1 VSAPGGGTAVE
12 AVVALG
18 ANLGDRERTLREAV
32 TALGSLP
39 GTSVVA
45 VSDPVETDPVGGPD
59 QPDYLNT
66 VAVLTTP
73 LLPRPLLDA
82 LHRIEAEHGRERV
95 VRWGA
100 RTLDLDLIAY
110 GRSGSPSEVVSDDPE
125 LTLPHPRAHT
135 RAFVLVPWSRAQP
148 DARLRLPDGE
158 AADVAELAARAP
170 DRDGVRTVA
179 GWAPW

>member
-1 VSAPGGGTAVE
+1 VAVVSDVAQPVE

-32 TALGSLP
+32 AALGSLP
-39 GTSVVA
+39 GTTVVA

-59 QPDYLNT
+59 QPDYLNA

-73 LLPRPLLDA
+73 LSPRELLDA
-82 LHRIEAEHGRERV
+82 LHRVEADHGRERV

-110 GRSGSPSEVVSDDPE
+110 GGVSRTDDPR
-125 LTLPHPRAHT
+125 LILPHPRAHE
-135 RAFVLVPWSRAQP
+135 REFVLRP
-148 DARLRLPDGE
+148 LC
-158 AADVAELAARAP
+158 DVEPGLVLAGRTAAELLAELEPQGVEPAGVELSWSPPPAAE
-170 DRDGVRTVA
+170 V
-179 GWAPW
+179 